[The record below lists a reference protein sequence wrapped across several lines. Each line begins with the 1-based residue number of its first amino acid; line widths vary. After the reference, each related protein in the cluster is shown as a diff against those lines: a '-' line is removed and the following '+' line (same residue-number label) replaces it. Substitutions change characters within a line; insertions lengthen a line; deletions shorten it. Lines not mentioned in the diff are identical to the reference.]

1 LICVNAT
8 DAERQYARFMTNDS
22 ATVSSSL
29 TPSVISIVD
38 DDASVRV
45 ALNNLLQ
52 SRGHVVHTF
61 EAAEEFL
68 ASSHLS
74 DTSCVIADV
83 QMAAMSGLDLLAT
96 MRVQGHAAPFIIIT
110 AFPDESVRA
119 RAMKGGAVGF
129 LAKPFAA
136 PNLIA
141 CLTAAL
147 TPQDGAACP

>member
-1 LICVNAT
+1 
-8 DAERQYARFMTNDS
+8 MTNDS

-83 QMAAMSGLDLLAT
+83 QMAAMSGLD
-96 MRVQGHAAPFIIIT
+96 P
-110 AFPDESVRA
+110 
-119 RAMKGGAVGF
+119 
-129 LAKPFAA
+129 
-136 PNLIA
+136 
-141 CLTAAL
+141 AAL
-147 TPQDGAACP
+147 NQVANAICPTRASGRNEETCNVKLRRPR